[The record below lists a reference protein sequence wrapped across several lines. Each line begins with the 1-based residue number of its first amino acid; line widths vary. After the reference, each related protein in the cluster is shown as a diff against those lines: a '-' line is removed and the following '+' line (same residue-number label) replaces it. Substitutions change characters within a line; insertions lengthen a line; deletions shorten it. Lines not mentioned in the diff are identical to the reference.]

1 MRLPP
6 PAMVNGTCE
15 GPAVAGASQL
25 GRSSN
30 RLRAQRRS
38 LMARV
43 QAQLCVRLIAV
54 VSGAGACPP
63 MPGGRS
69 PLLHHPLSLS
79 NVCWSARPGE
89 RFNHTV
95 VFIRNDIQ
103 RITSDYDGCVPP
115 SAQLLS
121 PSNKQPL
128 YAIQHQL
135 MLVRPLQRRSSPT
148 QLSCILARLLWCSCH
163 EYLQFG
169 AN

>member
-69 PLLHHPLSLS
+69 PLLHHPPVECVL
-79 NVCWSARPGE
+79 VGAAREKVQSYRG
-89 RFNHTV
+89 
-95 VFIRNDIQ
+95 
-103 RITSDYDGCVPP
+103 
-115 SAQLLS
+115 
-121 PSNKQPL
+121 
-128 YAIQHQL
+128 
-135 MLVRPLQRRSSPT
+135 
-148 QLSCILARLLWCSCH
+148 LLWRHLS
-163 EYLQFG
+163 ETISS
-169 AN
+169 

>member
-95 VFIRNDIQ
+95 VYYGGIYPKRYPAHHLRLRRLCPPFRPAAEPEQQAAALCDPTPAYARTASSASVQ
-103 RITSDYDGCVPP
+103 PHTAQLHFGP
-115 SAQLLS
+115 SA
-121 PSNKQPL
+121 
-128 YAIQHQL
+128 
-135 MLVRPLQRRSSPT
+135 LVFLP
-148 QLSCILARLLWCSCH
+148 
-163 EYLQFG
+163 
-169 AN
+169 

>member
-95 VFIRNDIQ
+95 AYYGGIYPGN
-103 RITSDYDGCVPP
+103 
-115 SAQLLS
+115 
-121 PSNKQPL
+121 N
-128 YAIQHQL
+128 IQHTTSSRG
-135 MLVRPLQRRSSPT
+135 MKHNRNQRRPSGSMCLPRSSRGQPRANALST
-148 QLSCILARLLWCSCH
+148 RLSCKDAGDLIA
-163 EYLQFG
+163 
-169 AN
+169 